1 MSSKDTNNQILQIDT
16 RIWKRPSDVVEI
28 LSRRG
33 TYIKQSTINYWC
45 NNGKCSYWDIEELG
59 GLRLINLLSIPR
71 TIKQQQEI

>member
-1 MSSKDTNNQILQIDT
+1 MSSKQHNTKILEIDT
-16 RIWKRPSDVVEI
+16 SIWKRPSEVVDI
-28 LSRRG
+28 LIRRG

-45 NNGKCSYWDIEELG
+45 NNGKCIYWDIEELG